1 MRSEEIETSRNRLA
15 EHSTRAHHFGKLKV
29 AMKNRKLIRKV
40 LSIFLTVTLVLPA
53 TALAGFDG
61 NGKKNFKEG
70 VKYAANQ
77 QWDLAAQE
85 FALAVAAA
93 PDNAEYRAHYMRS
106 LMQASIM
113 YVKRGDTLA
122 EQNDYAS
129 AYNQYRLGYNYDPS
143 NELAKVKMQR
153 MLDVQKAQSNGTE
166 QVKYNPHTGNIVP
179 TSSDVRIA
187 TKPRVGE
194 VQKKIE
200 IKDLGVKASIAS
212 LSRNL
217 GLNVIF
223 DETVA
228 NDKRFSIE
236 LQDIT
241 FARATDLIMLQ
252 NKLAFE
258 MVDRKTLFVY
268 ADNPT
273 NRQRFERLMVK
284 TFYVNNAK
292 LSEVRAAIQG
302 LMTGVGGG
310 RNVLPIEGANA
321 LMVRGTAGEL
331 QMVKEVLD
339 TFDKNTAE
347 VVIDI
352 SIYEI
357 SRTDALALGNQIA
370 LQSQPVSET
379 RFDAS
384 GQPVQVTTGNSASLS
399 NLGGLGVLGIANL
412 AGTTFSPFL
421 GGIGTLFGMPPTGV
435 SLLQAQGRTRLLYN
449 SQVHALDNQQNKTK
463 LGRSVPV
470 KTGTNYGYGSTV
482 VPTAGQQPGQTTQP
496 GSSYNSG
503 LFDNIQYKDVGLV
516 IDVTPKITNEGY
528 VEIKMNLETSNVE
541 DSGETTNLNPTF
553 TQRTLSTTSRVL
565 DGVTSVVGGVR
576 QDNKSDVRASI
587 PVIGMLP
594 ILGRFF
600 STPRQSSS
608 DTDLIITVTPHI
620 IRAPRIT
627 DEDHLAQYS
636 GQMQGGISRSLE
648 EVLQQIQ
655 ADDEQE
661 KRMIAQRGGAG
672 QTARDSQAVQTAQAT
687 LSTPPAPTTGAAT
700 NSSGQF
706 TIPANVAVNNVS
718 QGGTATQSGAQTS
731 AQQVAVNQP
740 QLQPVSAPAAQ
751 VPIQDANLNQPRA
764 VDTVPPSIQP
774 GSQPTREK
782 QSPDMPPATAATAAG
797 AADKPAVEG
806 KPKEE
811 TFDPKD
817 FESKPETPVSPARVS
832 APQVPDHVRKLIEER
847 TKQSAREFEDQN
859 KKANET
865 PQIPDDLKDLRVVKG
880 QTIGGKT
887 PQPSGPAVQ
896 GPVPIELKITPQ
908 QESARI
914 DQPIQVAVSAKGRGS
929 LKGGVINLA
938 FDTSRF
944 RIASVRPGTLL
955 GAKGSVIH
963 QVSNN
968 VVRITMSDVPAKA
981 LSEEG
986 SLFIVELMP
995 ISAGDSTITFSQ
1007 ADSKFDLAD
1016 GSTAKFVSSP
1026 LRLPVVK

>member
-1 MRSEEIETSRNRLA
+1 MRSEELETKRNRLA
-15 EHSTRAHHFGKLKV
+15 EHSTRANHFGKLKV

-40 LSIFLTVTLVLPA
+40 LSIFLTVTLLIPA
-53 TALAGFDG
+53 TAYAGGFEG

-85 FALAVAAA
+85 FALAVAAE
-93 PDNAEYRAHYMRS
+93 PNNAEYRAHYMRS

-153 MLDVQKAQSNGTE
+153 MLDIQKAQSNGTE
-166 QVKYNPHTGNIVP
+166 QVNYNPHTGNIVP
-179 TSSDVRIA
+179 TSSDVRVA
-187 TKPRVGE
+187 TRPRVGE

-212 LSRNL
+212 LARNL

-357 SRTDALALGNQIA
+357 SRTDALQLGNQIA
-370 LQSQPVSET
+370 LQSQPVTET

-384 GQPVQVTTGNSASLS
+384 GQPIQVTTGNSASLS

-412 AGTTFSPFL
+412 AGTTFTPFL

-435 SLLQAQGRTRLLYN
+435 SLLQAQGRTKLLYN

-482 VPTAGQQPGQTTQP
+482 VPTATGQQGQAAAQTA
-496 GSSYNSG
+496 GYNSG

-587 PVIGMLP
+587 PVIGMVP

-600 STPRQSSS
+600 STPRQSSAE
-608 DTDLIITVTPHI
+608 TDLVITVTPHI

-661 KRMIAQRGGAG
+661 KRMIAQRGGVG
-672 QTARDSQAVQTAQAT
+672 RTARDSQVVQTSQT
-687 LSTPPAPTTGAAT
+687 SLSTPSAPTTGAPT
-700 NSSGQF
+700 NSSGQL

-718 QGGTATQSGAQTS
+718 QGGTGAQSGGQST

-740 QLQPVSAPAAQ
+740 QLQPVSAPASQ
-751 VPIQDANLNQPRA
+751 VPIQDAGLNQTRA
-764 VDTVPPSIQP
+764 VETVPPSVQP
-774 GSQPTREK
+774 GSQQAGEK
-782 QSPDMPPATAATAAG
+782 QSPDMPPATAAA
-797 AADKPAVEG
+797 AADKPAGEG

-811 TFDPKD
+811 TFDPRD
-817 FESKPETPVSPARVS
+817 FESKPETPVAPARVS

-847 TKQSAREFEDQN
+847 GKQSAREFDEQK
-859 KKANET
+859 KKANE
-865 PQIPDDLKDLRVVKG
+865 PAQIPDDLKDLRVVKG
-880 QTIGGKT
+880 QTLGGKT
-887 PQPSGPAVQ
+887 PQQSAPAVQ

-914 DQPIQVAVSAKGRGS
+914 DQPIQVAVSAKGRGN

-938 FDTSRF
+938 FDNARF
-944 RIASVRPGTLL
+944 RIGSVRPGTLL
-955 GAKGSVIH
+955 GGTGSVVH

-968 VVRITMSDVPAKA
+968 VLRITISDVPAKA

-1016 GSTAKFVSSP
+1016 GAAAKFVASP